1 MKTERD
7 LVDSIFR
14 TALEGCG
21 GDVAARRNAIWLAA
35 TTLLSDV
42 LLNSDPFT
50 RARLLRD
57 LVAELREG
65 CAHLG
70 QLLSQPEQTVH

>member
-1 MKTERD
+1 MKSERD

-14 TALEGCG
+14 TALEGC
-21 GDVAARRNAIWLAA
+21 DANVNARKNALWIAG
-35 TTLLSDV
+35 TTLLADV

-50 RARLLRD
+50 RARLLQG

-70 QLLSQPEQTVH
+70 QLLSQPEETVH